1 MSISV
6 PPVSAEMLSL
16 RANME
21 LAGVPH
27 PRRSIAIASLAPPAP
42 TVSLILGLGQA
53 FAAVDLDVLLVDANS
68 QDPILHHVL
77 DSSVTPGLYQ
87 CLADRNQELPLQDT
101 PVSGI
106 RFLAAG
112 AQDKDVLEVLSKD
125 RIQYRQR
132 ELLEMGQLIFWHVP
146 PLSASPAGALIAS
159 QVDATLLVL
168 RPGFSRRSPSLRVKQ
183 QLEQAGAH
191 IMGTVLLK
199 VPRRRD
205 A

>member
-1 MSISV
+1 
-6 PPVSAEMLSL
+6 
-16 RANME
+16 ME

-27 PRRSIAIASLAPPAP
+27 PLRSIAIVSLAPPAA

-68 QDPILHHVL
+68 QEPTLHQVL
-77 DSSVTPGLYQ
+77 ESAVTPGLYQ

-101 PVSGI
+101 PISGI

-112 AQDKDVLEVLSKD
+112 VQDKDLLEVLSKD
-125 RIQYRQR
+125 RIQSRQQ
-132 ELLEMGQLIFWHVP
+132 ELLEMGQLLFWHAP
-146 PLSASPAGALIAS
+146 PLSTSPAGVLIAS

-168 RPGFSRRSPSLRVKQ
+168 QPGHSRRSPSLRVKQ

-191 IMGTVLLK
+191 IMGTALLK
-199 VPRRRD
+199 APRRRT